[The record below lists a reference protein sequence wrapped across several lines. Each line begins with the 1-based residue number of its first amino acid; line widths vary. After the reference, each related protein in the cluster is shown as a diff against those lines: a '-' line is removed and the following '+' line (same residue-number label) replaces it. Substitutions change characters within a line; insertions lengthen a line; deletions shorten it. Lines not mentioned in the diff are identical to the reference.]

1 MTSDEEVEWL
11 YVSCVTIGRMHIELG
26 RRIGQ
31 LPPPDP
37 QAASSLVPHAVA
49 VPVPH
54 ADASPVPPRRLRPLG
69 WLPPLVV
76 SGIWIAAIAASDQL
90 HASWPVRRSALF
102 IHLVSLIAGLGSVVV
117 IDVYGALWIAG
128 RRPLDHL
135 VRLANDLHAVIWIGL
150 AGLVGSGILLH
161 PNLSST
167 RTRIKLALV
176 LIAGLNGLWAKRLT
190 RQLGNQPHDHW
201 RSPFDRRLLAKL
213 LASGVVSQLAWWGAT
228 AIGFI
233 ATTHRR

>member
-1 MTSDEEVEWL
+1 M
-11 YVSCVTIGRMHIELG
+11 
-26 RRIGQ
+26 
-31 LPPPDP
+31 
-37 QAASSLVPHAVA
+37 
-49 VPVPH
+49 
-54 ADASPVPPRRLRPLG
+54 
-69 WLPPLVV
+69 
-76 SGIWIAAIAASDQL
+76 WIAAIAASDQL
-90 HASWPVRRSALF
+90 HASWPVRRGALF

-150 AGLVGSGILLH
+150 AGLVGSGMLLR

-176 LIAGLNGLWAKRLT
+176 LIAGLNGLWAKRLS
-190 RQLGNQPHDHW
+190 RQLGDQPHDHW

-213 LASGVVSQLAWWGAT
+213 LASGIVSQFAWWGAT

-233 ATTHRR
+233 ATTHGR